1 MLQSQCSHT
10 SGFDNMVSL
19 HKVCHLALSHAS
31 AVPSRA
37 NFNPDHVGKAIAMK
51 DALRWHDD
59 SDWCPNY
66 QLNQSNIS
74 ATGNFPRCAMEN
86 PMHFSS
92 AAHPFPA
99 VFVEHRIHF
108 GIYCTL
114 PRFQLR
120 PRQQAIERSTITY
133 GFTFE
138 RLADTNKEVLPVHL
152 RI

>member
-1 MLQSQCSHT
+1 MLAIVL
-10 SGFDNMVSL
+10 VSL
-19 HKVCHLALSHAS
+19 HRVCHLVLSHES

-37 NFNPDHVGKAIAMK
+37 KFNPDHVGKAIAMK

-74 ATGNFPRCAMEN
+74 ATGNFPRCGMEN
-86 PMHFSS
+86 PMHFSI

-99 VFVEHRIHF
+99 IFVEHRIHF

-120 PRQQAIERSTITY
+120 PSKRLSVRRLLMGSLSNGLSILTNRSYRYTSAY
-133 GFTFE
+133 
-138 RLADTNKEVLPVHL
+138 L
-152 RI
+152 